1 MNYNEMPIYYSVVNR
16 TKKTI
21 VFIKSLNDLGFIRK
35 DLMNKN
41 DIFIIIP
48 FQDKFV
54 CIPYLTSLPNGT
66 IILENDYN
74 MRRYRIK
81 PESMIGKYKYEWKE

>member
-16 TKKTI
+16 TKKTM

-41 DIFIIIP
+41 DIFIRVP

-54 CIPYLTSLPNGT
+54 CVPYLTSLPNGT

-74 MRRYRIK
+74 MRRYKTNR
-81 PESMIGKYKYEWKE
+81 ESIGQYKYEWKD